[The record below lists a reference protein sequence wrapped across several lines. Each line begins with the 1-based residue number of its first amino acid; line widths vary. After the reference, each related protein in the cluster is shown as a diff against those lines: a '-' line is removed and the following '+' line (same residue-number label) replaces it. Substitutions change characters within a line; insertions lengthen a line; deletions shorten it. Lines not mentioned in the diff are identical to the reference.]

1 MRRDNRQGSEPQE
14 PEAVSGARRLGRAQL
29 ALLADVS
36 QALILGDGSE
46 AELLTA
52 VFGDVARAVGAEMY
66 VNFEPPDGESMRLST
81 WGGLTDDERAL
92 FATMRYG
99 ELLCGRVAA
108 SRERLVVDDI
118 ANSVAPGTEAVKA
131 AGYGAYA
138 GFPLLVGDRLLGT
151 VAFIKRTR
159 SGFSGEEVELVQ
171 AVCDQAAAMLERL
184 RLTRRLGESE
194 ERLRLFIEHAPA
206 AIAMLDRDL
215 RYMAASRRWLHDY
228 HLTGDLTGRRH
239 YEIFPRIKAAWREA
253 NQRALAGESLHSEG
267 ESYRGADGSQHWIR
281 WDVLPW
287 RDAAGA
293 VGGIIVATEDVTDR
307 RRAEA
312 QLRQAHD
319 TFRHLVQSSPFGV
332 YVVDADFR
340 LVQVSSGAQK
350 VFESVRPLLGRDLAE
365 VLRTIWPEPFASEA
379 IGRFRHTLATGEPYH
394 APRTVESRYDID
406 EVEAYDWQL
415 ERVMLPDGRPG
426 VVCHFY
432 DLSERQR
439 YESALQEQEEQL
451 RLALGAAEAG
461 SWRLDLQTGEL
472 VASARALELVGL
484 SPDAPASPER
494 ALVRAHPDDRD
505 AVRAAVARTAKT
517 GEPLRI
523 EHRVVHADGSIHWI
537 ATQAERRASDSGMAL
552 YGLVQDATRRKRAEA
567 ALRAREA
574 LERET
579 ALSLQR
585 ALLPPRP
592 LRSAHVE
599 TATRYVA
606 GSAQLEV
613 GGDWYDGFA
622 LDDGR
627 IGFTMGDVIGH
638 GLPAAAA
645 MGQLRTALAALAP
658 HFAPA
663 ALLEHL
669 DAFLARTGVTDFAT
683 VCYARYDPDAGV
695 LDYASAGHPPMLAV
709 SPGGGARWLDAAQSP
724 PLTGAGTM
732 HLARRESRIETE
744 PGTLLVLYTDG
755 LIERRGEVITAGFDR
770 LEAAAKAVAHRP
782 LEEVCDD
789 LLHQL
794 GVDEARPDDVAL
806 MVVRLA
812 PSSTAGVGGH

>member
-1 MRRDNRQGSEPQE
+1 MRRDDGQGSEPRE
-14 PEAVSGARRLGRAQL
+14 PGPASESPQLGIAQL
-29 ALLADVS
+29 ALLADIS
-36 QALILGDGSE
+36 RALIFGDGDE
-46 AELLTA
+46 VDLLTK
-52 VFGDVARAVGAEMY
+52 VFGDAARAVGAEMY
-66 VNFEPPDGESMRLST
+66 VNYQPPDGESMRLST

-92 FATMRYG
+92 LATMRYG

-108 SRERLVVDDI
+108 SRQRLVVEDI
-118 ANSVAPGTEAVKA
+118 ANSGAPGTEAVKA

-138 GFPLLVGDRLLGT
+138 GFPLLAGDRLLGT

-159 SGFSGEEVELVQ
+159 AGFSGDEVEFVQ
-171 AVCDQAAAMLERL
+171 AVCDQVAAMLDRL
-184 RLTRRLGESE
+184 RLARQLGESE

-206 AIAMLDRDL
+206 AIAMFDREL
-215 RYMAASRRWLHDY
+215 RYLAASRRWMSDN
-228 HLTGDLTGRRH
+228 HLTGDLTGRWH
-239 YEIFPRIKAAWREA
+239 YEVFPRIPEAWREA
-253 NQRALAGESLHSEG
+253 NRRALAGESLHSEG
-267 ESYRGADGSQHWIR
+267 ESFQGADGRRHWIQ

-287 RDAAGA
+287 RSTDGT

-307 RRAEA
+307 REVDEH
-312 QLRQAHD
+312 LRQAHD
-319 TFRHLVQSSPFGV
+319 TFRHLVQASPFGV
-332 YVVDADFR
+332 YVIDADFR
-340 LVQVSSGAQK
+340 LVQVSAGARK

-365 VLRTIWPEPFASEA
+365 VLRIIWPEPFASEA
-379 IGRFRHTLATGEPYH
+379 IGRFRHTLHSGEPYH
-394 APRTVESRYDID
+394 APRTIEARYDTD

-451 RLALGAAEAG
+451 RLALEAADAG
-461 SWRLDLQTGEL
+461 SWRLDLDTGEID
-472 VASARALELVGL
+472 ASDRAAELVGL
-484 SPDAPASPER
+484 SPDQTLSPER
-494 ALVRAHPDDRD
+494 ALGRAHPDDLE
-505 AVRAAVARTAKT
+505 AVRAAVSRTVKT

-523 EHRVVHADGSIHWI
+523 EHRVVHADGSVHWLE
-537 ATQAERRASDSGMAL
+537 TRAERRAGDDGMAL
-552 YGLVQDATRRKRAEA
+552 YGLVQDATRRKQAEA

-574 LERET
+574 SERET

-585 ALLPPRP
+585 ALLPPGP
-592 LRSAHVE
+592 LRHPHVE
-599 TATRYVA
+599 VATRYVA

-622 LDDGR
+622 LADSR

-645 MGQLRTALAALAP
+645 MGQLRTALAALAA
-658 HFAPA
+658 HFPPA

-669 DAFLARTGVTDFAT
+669 DAFLTSTEVTDFAT

-695 LDYASAGHPPMLAV
+695 LDYASAGHPPMLTL
-709 SPGGGARWLDAAQSP
+709 SPGGQGRWLDAAQSP
-724 PLTGAGTM
+724 PLTRVGLTR
-732 HLARRESRIETE
+732 LPRREARVEVE

-755 LIERRGEVITAGFDR
+755 LVERRGEIITAGLDR
-770 LEAAAKAVAHRP
+770 LEAAMRAVARLP
-782 LEEVCDD
+782 LEEVCDS

-806 MVVRLA
+806 MVVRLGP
-812 PSSTAGVGGH
+812 PSTGGVAAH